1 MDVDEWST
9 NARGSTVT
17 PEVLTQRSEGGL
29 LASGYDPLET
39 YLDDDEQPHY
49 VFDVQRV
56 FSGVW
61 DDDLDSGDHIRV
73 VVTDWYVRTISE
85 TLDVI
90 LYYDSLDGVGSL
102 VKSNRCILIL
112 QGDGYNTSYLVSSPN
127 ETDVVEELRDAVEYI
142 RGRRSPSSR

>member
-1 MDVDEWST
+1 MDVDQWST

-17 PEVLTQRSEGGL
+17 PEVLTESSEGGL

-61 DDDLDSGDHIRV
+61 NDDLDSGDHIRV
-73 VVTDWYVRTISE
+73 VVTDWYIRTVSE

-102 VKSNRCILIL
+102 IKSNRCILIL
-112 QGDGYNTSYLVSSPN
+112 HGDGYNTTYLVSSPN

-142 RGRRSPSSR
+142 RGRRSPPSR